1 MKIYVLTLV
10 GASFLAIT
18 TAPSIAQNSSGTTAP
33 GPSNELSDALSEIIV
48 TARRK
53 EELLIDVPETVDV
66 VTAETVQKLNILNF
80 QDMQSIVPGLTM
92 NADPGGLNDTVSMR
106 GVTYT
111 IYSQDLLPTVALY
124 LNDTSAK
131 PQALFQS
138 LYDVGQ
144 IEVLRGPQGTLHG
157 EPAPSGAITMTTRRP
172 DLSQFGGY
180 VDVTGYS
187 EDALHGPGAF
197 DVQAAVN
204 LPIIKDMLAVRLA
217 GVSEDNH
224 ADLVRSVFSPQ
235 SPYSHIRSE
244 RATVTFQPTDAFSA
258 TVMYQHL
265 EEGSRTFNQVIGSGS
280 LGGTFAPP
288 PPFPG
293 LPFAY
298 SAPAVV
304 APGYNGPTIT
314 PSERLSVD
322 DDPNSSILKYDL
334 VTAQLDG
341 HLAGQHIA
349 YTGNFANWSVRTNT
363 AEDSGNLLPGSDYVS
378 VGMLRI
384 SSQEHELRIMSEDR
398 ILGLFDYTVGAR
410 YTRQI
415 GLPASTQQFAGFLP
429 GAFGFGAAANP
440 SVYNS
445 TFAEDLNFGGSPPS
459 AYERSVFCNG
469 TVHLGEKTELSAG
482 ARWIDYGYATYSS
495 YTLSLF
501 GQNVPLYL
509 FPNAN
514 LHNKSTIYDV
524 SLSHHV
530 ADETMLYATTGTSW
544 RPGTTVVGLQNA
556 TGDATLNSLINL
568 HSEYSHSFELGVKSM
583 FLEKRAEVNL
593 AVYHQYFDG
602 LIFQSLYAPYLTVT
616 PIPGTPYTSTSIS
629 LNNFSTNAN
638 SVSNGV
644 DLDGSFLVTPRWNV
658 AGAFSYANGHVDNA
672 LTPCTPSGVS
682 LTNPTV
688 ASFKAAVAALGEPNA
703 LVYECK
709 NNQAISNAPSWNTT
723 LRSEYSL
730 PLAKALDGF
739 VRGFATYYPRNP
751 NAAQGYVA
759 PSYAIANLYLGVR
772 DPKSAWEGSFFVKNI
787 GNRTVLLNRSPF
799 QIQEQGGLNA
809 VFGSPGYNSASS
821 SGGQLV
827 TAPMQIGVNLRY
839 AFGSR

>member
-1 MKIYVLTLV
+1 MKIYVPTLV
-10 GASFLAIT
+10 GSIVLAIT
-18 TAPSIAQNSSGTTAP
+18 ASSIAQNSAATTAP
-33 GPSNELSDALSEIIV
+33 GPSTEPSDKLSEIIV
-48 TARRK
+48 MARRK
-53 EELLIDVPETVDV
+53 EELLVDVPETVDV

-80 QDMQSIVPGLTM
+80 QDLQSIVPGLTM

-111 IYSQDLLPTVALY
+111 IYSQDVLPTVALY
-124 LNDTSAK
+124 LNDTLAG
-131 PQALFQS
+131 PQVLFQS
-138 LYDVGQ
+138 LYDVEQ

-157 EPAPSGAITMTTRRP
+157 EPAPSGAITLTTRKP

-187 EDALHGPGAF
+187 DDALHGSGAF
-197 DVQAAVN
+197 DVRIAVN

-224 ADLVRSVFSPQ
+224 VDLVRSVFSPE
-235 SPYSHIRSE
+235 SPYSHTRSV

-265 EEGSRTFNQVIGSGS
+265 EEGTRNFNQVIGAGS

-288 PPFPG
+288 PAFPG

-322 DDPNSSILKYDL
+322 DDPNSSVLKYDL

-341 HLAGQHIA
+341 HLSGQHIA
-349 YTGNFANWSVRTNT
+349 YTGHFATWTDHTNT
-363 AEDSGNLLPGSDYVS
+363 AEDSGNLLTGSDYVS
-378 VGMLRI
+378 VGLVRI
-384 SSQEHELRIMSEDR
+384 SSQEHELRIMSADR

-415 GLPASTQQFAGFLP
+415 GLPGTTQQFAGFLP

-440 SVYNS
+440 SIYNP
-445 TFAEDLNFGGSPPS
+445 TFAEGLNFEGTPPS

-469 TVHLGEKTELSAG
+469 TVHLGDKTELSAG
-482 ARWIDYGYATYSS
+482 ARWIDYDYATYSS

-501 GQNVPLYL
+501 GQTVPLDL

-514 LHNKSTIYDV
+514 FHYNSTIYDV

-530 ADETMLYATTGTSW
+530 TDETMLYATTGTSW
-544 RPGTTVVGLQNA
+544 RPGAAVLGPQNA

-638 SVSNGV
+638 SVINGA
-644 DLDGSFLVTPRWNV
+644 DLDGSFLVTPRWTV
-658 AGAFSYANGHVDNA
+658 AGAFSYANGHVHNA
-672 LTPCTPSGVS
+672 LTPCTPAGVN
-682 LTNPTV
+682 LTNLTV

-730 PLAKALDGF
+730 PLARALDGF
-739 VRGFATYYPRNP
+739 ARGFATYYPRNP

-759 PSYAIANLYLGVR
+759 PSYAIVNLYLGVR
-772 DPKSAWEGSFFVKNI
+772 DPKGAWEASFFVKNL

-799 QIQEQGGLNA
+799 QVQGQGGLNA
-809 VFGSPGYNSASS
+809 VFGSPGYYSASS
-821 SGGQLV
+821 SGGQLI
-827 TAPMQIGVNLRY
+827 TAPMQIGLNLRY

>member
-10 GASFLAIT
+10 WASSLAI
-18 TAPSIAQNSSGTTAP
+18 AASSIAQNSSGSTVPT
-33 GPSNELSDALSEIIV
+33 PSDESGDALSEIIV
-48 TARRK
+48 MARRK
-53 EELLIDVPETVDV
+53 EELLVDVPETVDV
-66 VTAETVQKLNILNF
+66 VSAETVRNLNILNF
-80 QDMQSIVPGLTM
+80 QDLQSIVPGLTM

-106 GVTYT
+106 GVTFT
-111 IYSQDLLPTVALY
+111 VYSQDLLPTVALY
-124 LNDTSAK
+124 LNDSLAA
-131 PQALFQS
+131 PQVLFQS

-157 EPAPSGAITMTTRRP
+157 EPAPSGAITLTTRRP

-180 VDVTGYS
+180 VDATGYS

-197 DVQAAVN
+197 DGQAAVN
-204 LPIIKDMLAVRLA
+204 LPIIRDMLAVRFA

-224 ADLVRSVFSPQ
+224 ADLVRSVFSPE
-235 SPYSHIRSE
+235 SPYCYTQSA
-244 RATVTFQPTDAFSA
+244 RATMSFQSTDAFSA
-258 TVMYQHL
+258 TVMYQYL
-265 EEGSRTFNQVIGSGS
+265 EERTRTFNQVVGAGSP
-280 LGGTFAPP
+280 GGTFAPP

-293 LPFAY
+293 LPFSY

-304 APGYNGPTIT
+304 ARGYNGPTIT
-314 PSERLSVD
+314 PAERLSVD

-334 VTAQLDG
+334 VTAQMDG
-341 HLAGQHIA
+341 HLARQHIA
-349 YTGNFANWSVRTNT
+349 YTGNFTNWTVRTNT

-378 VGMLRI
+378 VGLLRI
-384 SSQEHELRIMSEDR
+384 SSQGHELRIMSDDR
-398 ILGLFDYTVGAR
+398 IWGLFDYTVGAR

-415 GLPASTQQFAGFLP
+415 GLPASSQLFAGFLP

-445 TFAEDLNFGGSPPS
+445 TFAEDLYLGGTPPS
-459 AYERSVFCNG
+459 AYERSVFWNG
-469 TVHLGEKTELSAG
+469 TIHLGDKTELSAG
-482 ARWIDYGYATYSS
+482 ARWIDYDYASQSS
-495 YTLSLF
+495 TTLSLL
-501 GQNVPLYL
+501 GQTVPVE
-509 FPNAN
+509 FSNAN
-514 LHNKSTIYDV
+514 FHDKTTIYEV

-530 ADETMLYATTGTSW
+530 TDEAMVYATTGTSW
-544 RPGTTVVGLQNA
+544 RPGTTVLGLQNA

-629 LNNFSTNAN
+629 VNNFSNNAN
-638 SVSNGV
+638 SVINGV

-658 AGAFSYANGHVDNA
+658 AGAFSYSNGHVDNA
-672 LTPCTPSGVS
+672 LTPCTPPGVS

-709 NNQAISNAPSWNTT
+709 NNQATSNAPSWNTT
-723 LRSEYSL
+723 LRSEYAL
-730 PLAKALDGF
+730 PLAKALDVF
-739 VRGFATYYPRNP
+739 VRGFATYYPRNS
-751 NAAQGYVA
+751 NAAQGYVV

-772 DPKSAWEGSFFVKNI
+772 DPKSAWEGSLFVKNI
-787 GNRTVLLNRSPF
+787 DDRTVLLNRSPF

-809 VFGSPGYNSASS
+809 VFGNPGYYSASS
-821 SGGQLV
+821 IGGQLV

>member
-1 MKIYVLTLV
+1 MKIYLLTLFW
-10 GASFLAIT
+10 ASSLAI
-18 TAPSIAQNSSGTTAP
+18 AASSIAQNSPSSTVPTPSGES
-33 GPSNELSDALSEIIV
+33 GDALSEIIV
-48 TARRK
+48 MARRK
-53 EELLIDVPETVDV
+53 EELLVDVPETVDV
-66 VTAETVQKLNILNF
+66 ISAETVRKLNILNF
-80 QDMQSIVPGLTM
+80 QDLQSIVPGLTM
-92 NADPGGLNDTVSMR
+92 NTDPGGLNDTVSMR
-106 GVTYT
+106 GVTFT
-111 IYSQDLLPTVALY
+111 VYSQDLLPTVALY
-124 LNDTSAK
+124 LNDSLAA
-131 PQALFQS
+131 PQLLFQS

-157 EPAPSGAITMTTRRP
+157 EPAPSGAITLTTRRP

-180 VDVTGYS
+180 VDATGYS

-197 DVQAAVN
+197 DGQAAVN
-204 LPIIKDMLAVRLA
+204 LPILRDMLAVRLA

-224 ADLVRSVFSPQ
+224 ADLVRSVFSPE
-235 SPYSHIRSE
+235 SPYSHTQSA
-244 RATVTFQPTDAFSA
+244 RATVSFQSTDAFSA

-265 EEGSRTFNQVIGSGS
+265 EERTRTFNQVVGAGSP
-280 LGGTFAPP
+280 GGTFAPP

-293 LPFAY
+293 LPFSY

-304 APGYNGPTIT
+304 ARGYNGPSIT
-314 PSERLSVD
+314 PAERLSVD

-341 HLAGQHIA
+341 HLARQHIA
-349 YTGNFANWSVRTNT
+349 YTGNFTNWTVRTNT

-378 VGMLRI
+378 VGLLRI
-384 SSQEHELRIMSEDR
+384 SSQGHELRIMSDDR
-398 ILGLFDYTVGAR
+398 IWGLFDYTVGVR

-415 GLPASTQQFAGFLP
+415 GLPASSQQFAGFLP

-445 TFAEDLNFGGSPPS
+445 AFAEDLYFGGTPPS
-459 AYERSVFCNG
+459 AYERSVFWNG
-469 TVHLGEKTELSAG
+469 TIHLGDKTELSAG
-482 ARWIDYGYATYSS
+482 ARWIDYDYASQSS
-495 YTLSLF
+495 TTLSLL
-501 GQNVPLYL
+501 GQTVPVNL
-509 FPNAN
+509 FSNAN
-514 LHNKSTIYDV
+514 FHDKTTIYDV

-530 ADETMLYATTGTSW
+530 TDETMVYATTGTSW
-544 RPGTTVVGLQNA
+544 RPGTTVLGPQNA

-629 LNNFSTNAN
+629 VNNFSNNAN
-638 SVSNGV
+638 SVINGV

-672 LTPCTPSGVS
+672 LTPCTPPGVS

-709 NNQAISNAPSWNTT
+709 NNQATSNAPSWNTT

-751 NAAQGYVA
+751 NAAQGYVV

-772 DPKSAWEGSFFVKNI
+772 DPKSAWEGSLFVKNI

-809 VFGSPGYNSASS
+809 VFGSPGYYSASS

>member
-1 MKIYVLTLV
+1 MRNRNYVVALV
-10 GASFLAIT
+10 GVSFLAS
-18 TAPSIAQNSSGTTAP
+18 TAGAQTSSGTAAP
-33 GPSNELSDALSEIIV
+33 GASSEPFDGVSEIVV

-53 EELLIDVPETVDV
+53 QELLIDVPETDDV

-80 QDMQSIVPGLTM
+80 QDLQNIVPGLTM

-106 GVTYT
+106 GLTYT
-111 IYSQDLLPTVALY
+111 IYSQDVLPTVALY
-124 LNDTSAK
+124 LNDTLAG
-131 PQALFQS
+131 PQVLFQS

-157 EPAPSGAITMTTRRP
+157 EPAPSGAITLTTRRP
-172 DLSQFGGY
+172 DLEQFGGY

-197 DVQAAVN
+197 DGQAAVN

-224 ADLVRSVFSPQ
+224 ADLVRSILNSAE
-235 SPYSHIRSE
+235 PYSRTKSE
-244 RATVTFQPTDAFSA
+244 RATITFQPADAFSA

-265 EEGSRTFNQVIGSGS
+265 EDDVRNYNQVIGAGS

-288 PPFPG
+288 APFPG
-293 LPFAY
+293 FPFAY

-322 DDPNSSILKYDL
+322 NDPNSSTLKYDL
-334 VTAQLDG
+334 VTAQFDG
-341 HLAGQHIA
+341 HVAGQHIA
-349 YTGNFANWSVRTNT
+349 YTGNYGSLAILTNT
-363 AEDSGNLLPGSDYVS
+363 AEDTGNLLHGSDYVS
-378 VGMLRI
+378 SGLSKT
-384 SSQEHELRIMSEDR
+384 SSQEHELRIMSEER
-398 ILGLFDYTVGAR
+398 LWGLFDYTVGAR
-410 YTRQI
+410 YTREI
-415 GLPASTQQFAGFLP
+415 GSEGSKPTQQFAGFLP
-429 GAFGFGAAANP
+429 GSFGFGPAANP
-440 SVYNS
+440 NAFNPM
-445 TFAEDLNFGGSPPS
+445 FAEDIYIAEIPS
-459 AYERSVFCNG
+459 AYERSVFVNG
-469 TVHLGEKTELSAG
+469 TVHLGDHTELSAG
-482 ARWIDYGYATYSS
+482 ARWIDYDYATQSS
-495 YTLSLF
+495 YTLSIL
-501 GQNVPLYL
+501 GQNIPLDL

-514 LHNKSTIYDV
+514 FHDKSTIYNV
-524 SLSHHV
+524 SLSHHF
-530 ADETMLYATTGTSW
+530 TNGLMIYATTGTSW
-544 RPGTTVVGLQNA
+544 RPGTTVLGPQNA
-556 TGDATLNSLINL
+556 TGDPTLNSLINL
-568 HSEYSHSFELGVKSM
+568 HSEYSHSFELGVKS
-583 FLEKRAEVNL
+583 FFFEKRAEVNL
-593 AVYHQYFDG
+593 AIYHQYFDG

-616 PIPGTPYTSTSIS
+616 PIPGTTFTTTSIS
-629 LNNFSTNAN
+629 ANNFSNNAN
-638 SVSNGV
+638 SVVNGV
-644 DLDGSFLVTPRWNV
+644 DLDGSFLVIPRWTV

-672 LTPCTPSGVS
+672 LTPCTPPGVS

-723 LRSEYSL
+723 LRSEYSV
-730 PLAKALDGF
+730 PLAKSLDGYI
-739 VRGFATYYPRNP
+739 RGFATYYPRNP
-751 NAAQGYVA
+751 NAVQGYVV

-787 GNRTVLLNRSPF
+787 GNRTVLLNKSYF

-809 VFGSPGYNSASS
+809 VFGSPGYYSAS
-821 SGGQLV
+821 GTGV
-827 TAPMQIGVNLRY
+827 AMITPPMQLGINLRY